1 MRSIIQT
8 APASKSRLWAGRILT
23 ALAAAFL
30 LFDGVMKL
38 VKPPVV
44 VKATVELG
52 YPESTIVGIGVVL
65 LVCTI
70 LYLIP
75 RTSILGAVLLTG
87 YLGGAV
93 ASNVRVGI
101 HFSATCSSRS
111 MSVRWSG
118 EVFTCAT
125 PGCAHSFQIA
135 TRTEHIMKEI
145 VTHFNFDGNCRE
157 AMEFYKK
164 CFGAE
169 LFLMPFS
176 EMPRELPKQAQQ
188 AKDRIM
194 HASLTKGF
202 RLLMAA
208 DTM

>member
-1 MRSIIQT
+1 MQT
-8 APASKSRLWAGRILT
+8 ITQTVPASKSRLWAGRILT

-44 VKATVELG
+44 VKATVEMG

-93 ASNVRVGI
+93 ASNVRVGNPL
-101 HFSATCSSRS
+101 FSHVLFPVYVGAMVWGGLYLRDTRLRTLISSR
-111 MSVRWSG
+111 
-118 EVFTCAT
+118 
-125 PGCAHSFQIA
+125 
-135 TRTEHIMKEI
+135 
-145 VTHFNFDGNCRE
+145 N
-157 AMEFYKK
+157 
-164 CFGAE
+164 
-169 LFLMPFS
+169 
-176 EMPRELPKQAQQ
+176 
-188 AKDRIM
+188 
-194 HASLTKGF
+194 
-202 RLLMAA
+202 
-208 DTM
+208 